1 MSTERA
7 ADQSKK
13 SRLRIWAGR
22 LGKLSLVGLI
32 AIIGLWIA
40 IHRVPWLGPALADG
54 VRSVAGPA
62 PVAWAEDVAYGIQ
75 DRINLWR
82 YEDAK
87 PKTFWEVPAEAP
99 AVPTTAGADDAP
111 PPFVPPPFVPP
122 YDEVATAADGIW
134 LPVTDPKH
142 PQAPIG
148 LFKSV
153 VHPDPKRSFAALAVV
168 AIDPRSFELHL
179 VAGTHEPYSLKVKR
193 EDRTGLIPT
202 SHRDKLYAA
211 FNGGFKAT
219 HGHYGMLL
227 RGVEYLPPRDIA
239 CTFARLDDGSF
250 RIATWSKLKEEGEP
264 IQYYRQTPPCLVE
277 DGKIHQVLHYNSAA
291 KGWGATV
298 DGETIIRRSAVG
310 LDEDRKILFY
320 GLGEAMTAQA
330 LARGMKAAG
339 AHWAAELDVNHSYP
353 RFLFYEHSQDKG
365 EPVAVSALIP
375 AIEFPEDQYVSRPS
389 VRDFFYLTRAAE
401 STARAADASSSK
413 LAAKD

>member
-1 MSTERA
+1 MAKKKA
-7 ADQSKK
+7 ADQSGK
-13 SRLRIWAGR
+13 SRLRVWAGR
-22 LGKLSLVGLI
+22 LGKLSLVGLV

-54 VRSVAGPA
+54 VRAVVGPG

-75 DRINLWR
+75 DRVNLWR
-82 YEDAK
+82 YKDAK
-87 PKTFWEVPAEAP
+87 PKTFWEVPADVP
-99 AVPTTAGADDAP
+99 AVPTTAAAADTE
-111 PPFVPPPFVPP
+111 PPFLPPPFVPP
-122 YDEVATAADGIW
+122 YDDVATGADGIW
-134 LPVTDPKH
+134 VPVADPKH

-148 LFKSV
+148 MFKSV
-153 VHPDPKRSFAALAVV
+153 VHPDKRRSFAALAVV

-179 VAGTHEPYSLKVKR
+179 VAGTHEPHSMKVKR
-193 EDRTGLIPT
+193 EERPGMIPAG
-202 SHRDKLYAA
+202 HRDKLYAA

-227 RGVEYLPPRDIA
+227 QGVEYLPPRDIA
-239 CTFARLDDGSF
+239 CTFARLEDGSF
-250 RIATWSKLKEEGEP
+250 RIATWSKLKEQAAP
-264 IQYYRQTPPCLVE
+264 IHYYRQTPPCLVE
-277 DGKIHQVLHYNSAA
+277 DGDIHKVLNYNAAA

-298 DGETIIRRSAVG
+298 AGETIIRRSAVG

-339 AHWAAELDVNHSYP
+339 VHSAAELDVNYSYP
-353 RFLFYEHSQDKG
+353 RFLFYEHCQDKG

-375 AIEFPEDQYVSRPS
+375 AIDFPEDQYVSRPS
-389 VRDFFYLTRAAE
+389 VRDFFYLTRASR
-401 STARAADASSSK
+401 STARAAGDPSSK